1 MVTGGAVND
10 VDVSAFTAPLHAAGM
25 PAATEPAPVY
35 RAQPRAPALLPLG
48 NAPASADPDTA
59 TLSGAAEA
67 LRTGR
72 VSAVELVTD
81 ALAVE
86 DAFGIFLA
94 RYDQAA
100 LATAERVDADLT
112 AGRPVGALAGLPLGI
127 KDLLTTIDGPTSAA
141 SLIPPDD
148 DGRDATAVAR
158 LRAADA
164 VIVGKTLTSEYGVG
178 SPDQS
183 KPFPTPRNPWDPSRW
198 TGGSSAGNASGL
210 VTGAILGGL
219 GTDSGGSI
227 RMPAAFCGVTG
238 LKPTYGRVPR
248 TGGLPLAWSTDHVGP
263 MATTARDCALLLEV
277 IAGADQADI
286 ASSTETVPVY
296 SRSLTG
302 ELSGVRIG
310 VDRLDRV
317 AGAVADPALVSV
329 FAAALDVLAAAGAD
343 LIEVELPFYPELA
356 AASTVITLS
365 EGLAY
370 HRADL
375 ATRAADFYANTRTTI
390 GLAEGFSA
398 ADYVQAQRVRR
409 AGQDAVAALFERV
422 DLIVTPT
429 AAVAATPYARL
440 DQMFESGEF
449 FAVYAPYWNVVGNP
463 ALSVPMGF
471 NAEGMPLG
479 LQLIG
484 APFDEANVLRA
495 GDAYQSRTGW
505 HRLRPYDPKHAD
517 SRGVRA

>member
-1 MVTGGAVND
+1 VN
-10 VDVSAFTAPLHAAGM
+10 VDVSAFTAPLHAAGI
-25 PAATEPAPVY
+25 PRATEPAPVY
-35 RAQPRAPALLPLG
+35 RADPRVRAVSISGAAPA
-48 NAPASADPDTA
+48 AVAETT

-67 LRTGR
+67 LRDGR
-72 VSAVELVTD
+72 VSAVELVMA
-81 ALAVE
+81 ALGVE

-94 RYDQAA
+94 RYDEAA
-100 LATAERVDADLT
+100 LATAERVDADLA

-127 KDLLTTIDGPTSAA
+127 KDLLTTVDGPTSAG

-148 DGRDATAVAR
+148 SGRDATAVAR
-158 LRAADA
+158 LRSADA
-164 VIVGKTLTSEYGVG
+164 VLVGKTLTSEYGVG
-178 SPDQS
+178 SPDES

-198 TGGSSAGNASGL
+198 TGGSSAGTAAGL
-210 VTGAILGGL
+210 VVGAMLGGL

-248 TGGLPLAWSTDHVGP
+248 TGGLPLGWSTDHVGP

-277 IAGADQADI
+277 IAGADRADR
-286 ASSTETVPVY
+286 ASATEPVPAY

-302 ELSGVRIG
+302 ELGGVRIG

-317 AGAVADPALVSV
+317 AAALADPALVDPALAAV
-329 FAAALDVLAAAGAD
+329 FAAALDVLTAAGAD
-343 LIEVELPFYPELA
+343 LIEVELPLYPELA

-370 HRADL
+370 HRAAL
-375 ATRAADFYANTRTTI
+375 ATRAADFYANTRATI

-440 DQMFESGEF
+440 DQMFDSGEF

-471 NAEGMPLG
+471 TAEGMPLG
-479 LQLIG
+479 LQVIG

-495 GDAYQSRTGW
+495 GDAYQARTGW
-505 HRLRPYDPKHAD
+505 HRRRPYDPKHAD